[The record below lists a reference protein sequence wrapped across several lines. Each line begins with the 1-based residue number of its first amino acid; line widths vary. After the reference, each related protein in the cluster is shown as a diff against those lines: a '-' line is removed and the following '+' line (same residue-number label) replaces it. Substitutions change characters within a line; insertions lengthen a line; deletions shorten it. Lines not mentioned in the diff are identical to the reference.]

1 MTKTYQPYD
10 KIFRKVLFSK
20 THATELINQYFLL
33 KNKLE
38 EEDIERYTCKFVNL
52 QFQNRESDILYKM
65 KNTNIFF
72 LIEHQS
78 RIDYNMAQRIA
89 EYQIE
94 IIKLENPKTENRK
107 NIIVPLIIP
116 IVIYTNNKTK
126 WDAAQSIEAMQPQFN
141 SYSNQKIGQYN
152 ILDINT
158 FDTQK
163 LLHNNLFTLRI
174 LGLEKAKNKEELDNI
189 FQYILY
195 TEKNEQNIRILKEI
209 AYYVYDTVLENEK
222 VKKKFEEWEE
232 GEKNMSFIDILLE
245 EKQSW
250 KDEARREGLEEGMQE
265 GIKEGIK
272 EGKKK
277 KTYEII
283 MRMLKK
289 QFSENMII
297 ELTNIKPEE
306 LNELKKA
313 VETDDKKNIQK
324 YKKWQNI
331 Y

>member
-20 THATELINQYFLL
+20 THATGLINQYFLL
-33 KNKLE
+33 KNKLT

-65 KNTNIFF
+65 KNTNVFF

-94 IIKLENPKTENRK
+94 IIKLENPKNENKK

-116 IVIYTNNKTK
+116 IVIYTNNKSR
-126 WDAAQSIEAMQPQFN
+126 WDAAQSIEAMQPKFSGYLN
-141 SYSNQKIGQYN
+141 HKIGQYN

-174 LGLEKAKNKEELDNI
+174 LGLEKARNKEELDNI
-189 FQYILY
+189 FQYILC
-195 TEKNEQNIRILKEI
+195 TEKDEQNIRILKEI

-222 VKKKFEEWEE
+222 IKKKFEEWEE

-250 KDEARREGLEEGMQE
+250 KDEAKKE
-265 GIKEGIK
+265 GIKEGIE

-277 KTYEII
+277 RTYEII
-283 MRMLKK
+283 MQMLKK
-289 QFSENMII
+289 QISENMII

-313 VETDDKKNIQK
+313 VKTDGK
-324 YKKWQNI
+324 
-331 Y
+331 

>member
-20 THATELINQYFLL
+20 THIAGLINQYFLL
-33 KNKLE
+33 KNKLT

-65 KNTNIFF
+65 KNTNVFF

-94 IIKLENPKTENRK
+94 IIKLENPKNENKK

-116 IVIYTNNKTK
+116 IVIYTNNKAR
-126 WDAAQSIEAMQPQFN
+126 WDAAQSIEAMQPKFN
-141 SYSNQKIGQYN
+141 SYLNPKIGQYN

-174 LGLEKAKNKEELDNI
+174 LGLEKARNKEELDNI

-195 TEKNEQNIRILKEI
+195 TEKDEQNIRILKEI

-222 VKKKFEEWEE
+222 IKKKFEEWEE

-250 KDEARREGLEEGMQE
+250 KDEPRREGLEEG
-265 GIKEGIK
+265 
-272 EGKKK
+272 KKK
-277 KTYEII
+277 RTYEII
-283 MRMLKK
+283 MQMLKK

-313 VETDDKKNIQK
+313 VKTDGK
-324 YKKWQNI
+324 
-331 Y
+331 

>member
-313 VETDDKKNIQK
+313 VETDDK
-324 YKKWQNI
+324 
-331 Y
+331 

>member
-20 THATELINQYFLL
+20 THIAGLINQYFLL
-33 KNKLE
+33 KNKLT

-65 KNTNIFF
+65 KNTNVFF

-94 IIKLENPKTENRK
+94 IIKLENPKNENRK
-107 NIIVPLIIP
+107 NIIVPLVIP
-116 IVIYTNNKTK
+116 IVIYTNNKAR
-126 WDAAQSIEAMQPQFN
+126 WDAAQSIEAMQPKFN
-141 SYSNQKIGQYN
+141 SYLNPKIGQYN

-174 LGLEKAKNKEELDNI
+174 LGLEKARNKEELDNI

-195 TEKNEQNIRILKEI
+195 TEKDEQNIRILKEI

-222 VKKKFEEWEE
+222 IKKKFEEWEE

-250 KDEARREGLEEGMQE
+250 KDEARREGLEEG
-265 GIKEGIK
+265 
-272 EGKKK
+272 KKK
-277 KTYEII
+277 RTYEII
-283 MRMLKK
+283 MQMLKK

-313 VETDDKKNIQK
+313 VKTDGK
-324 YKKWQNI
+324 
-331 Y
+331 

>member
-10 KIFRKVLFSK
+10 KIYRKVLFSK

-33 KNKLE
+33 KNKLT

-65 KNTNIFF
+65 KNTNVFF

-94 IIKLENPKTENRK
+94 IIKLENPKNENRK
-107 NIIVPLIIP
+107 NIIVPLVIP
-116 IVIYTNNKTK
+116 IVIYTNNKAR
-126 WDAAQSIEAMQPQFN
+126 WDAAQSIEAMQPKFN
-141 SYSNQKIGQYN
+141 SYLNPKIGQYN

-174 LGLEKAKNKEELDNI
+174 LGLEKARNKEELDNI

-195 TEKNEQNIRILKEI
+195 TEKDEQNIRILKEI

-222 VKKKFEEWEE
+222 IKKKFEEWEE

-245 EKQSW
+245 EKQKW
-250 KDEARREGLEEGMQE
+250 KDEARREGLEEGRQE
-265 GIKEGIK
+265 GKKEGIEEGKKEGIK

-277 KTYEII
+277 RTYEII
-283 MRMLKK
+283 MQMLKK
-289 QFSENMII
+289 QIGENVII

-313 VETDDKKNIQK
+313 VKTDIK
-324 YKKWQNI
+324 
-331 Y
+331 

>member
-20 THATELINQYFLL
+20 IHATELINQYFLL
-33 KNKLE
+33 KNKLK

-141 SYSNQKIGQYN
+141 SYPNQKIGQYN

-195 TEKNEQNIRILKEI
+195 TEKNEQNVRILKEI

-250 KDEARREGLEEGMQE
+250 KDEARREGLEEGKQE

-272 EGKKK
+272 EGIEEGKKK

-283 MRMLKK
+283 MKMLKK

-306 LNELKKA
+306 LNELKKSCR
-313 VETDDKKNIQK
+313 NR
-324 YKKWQNI
+324 
-331 Y
+331 

>member
-20 THATELINQYFLL
+20 IHATELINQYFLL
-33 KNKLE
+33 KNKLK

-141 SYSNQKIGQYN
+141 SYPNQKIGQYN

-232 GEKNMSFIDILLE
+232 GEKNMSFIDIFKNDKIRMY
-245 EKQSW
+245 EKS
-250 KDEARREGLEEGMQE
+250 KITM
-265 GIKEGIK
+265 
-272 EGKKK
+272 
-277 KTYEII
+277 
-283 MRMLKK
+283 
-289 QFSENMII
+289 
-297 ELTNIKPEE
+297 
-306 LNELKKA
+306 
-313 VETDDKKNIQK
+313 
-324 YKKWQNI
+324 YKHTFFL
-331 Y
+331 YTF